1 MSRILLSLLILCLT
15 LPLSLPLHA
24 QVQIGPST
32 MTQIT
37 QAQVEALL
45 GEMEA
50 GRDRLGPLIDSIDTR
65 PAEEWL
71 EQSPERQLI
80 QQAGNESLE
89 STAQTLWQRA
99 LEREQAAADRVRGAL
114 DRATTA
120 LATPQ
125 RLSDFMDRI
134 REAVAPL
141 GPIEAERTI
150 DEIDQELTA
159 LERRSQQAALELDQK
174 RLTLARLEEQSHS
187 QAETLERLARE
198 RQEAVDQT
206 QAPSDVEMDEVREAG
221 SQTLIRQT
229 TARII
234 AAQLDAQTLPPRLMT
249 LALEVRALE
258 LESRSLTLRAAQMQ
272 RALNERS
279 SEELRSLR
287 GDLQRL
293 LNQEPDARARFADE
307 IQVLNARFQQIA
319 RTQSRIRELQ
329 ADRERY
335 VRLEQD
341 LTQTLNNIRERL
353 EVSGLNEALGGLFL
367 EEQRRLRDL
376 DEVRFTLATI
386 ERELTQSR
394 LRSISLREQASRL
407 PTRPVISAVDDRAQ
421 TGLARIQQQALA
433 THLQAEEALTDQ
445 LRHADLRARSV
456 VALVD
461 ELQQILRETL
471 LWWPSHLPVSLD
483 WAMGAPAAVANLADP
498 ASWREIRWALREV
511 TIGSPVPMLLSLLV
525 VGLLYAWGRGTPAH
539 LKALAEKTRHR
550 FTDHIKLTVQAI
562 WWSLVRVIPIPLLL
576 MITSLRLEWMP
587 EVEFGVEVLATM
599 LFSASVWWL
608 AGHLVLL
615 FTSAQGVARAHFGW
629 NELIIQRLRRHLT
642 WFLPI
647 QLALILFLALTF
659 AHPSELVFDIFGR
672 LGLLAAVIISGLL
685 GWNLLAPAPEDTPSP
700 LSERRR
706 RLLRMILAAATL
718 ALATLTLAGY
728 LLTVGELMARIIDTA
743 MVLGL
748 VWLAYSLAARALI
761 LSETR
766 LLLRRMREQKAKAA
780 AAAATLEGSG
790 TVGAEGGMD
799 IPERHLSL
807 EDVNQQTRTLLRT
820 AAGAGMILALF
831 WAWSDV
837 LPALTWL
844 DGVTLW
850 SRTIM
855 VGDTEVLS
863 RVSLQDFLLA
873 VFLGIVFTL
882 AARNLPGLVEILL
895 TRSTNLD
902 AAGRYTTTMLLRY
915 VLAVI
920 AVIIVFSL
928 LGLRWSELQ
937 WMVAALTLGLGFGLQ
952 EVVANFVSGLIV
964 LLERPIRV
972 GDTITIGEYSGT
984 VARIRTRATTIVD
997 WDNREIVVP
1006 NKNFITERL
1015 INWTLSDTTT
1025 RLVIPVGVSYDSD
1038 VDKVREILLEV
1049 ARENPQVM
1057 DEPEPSVFFLK
1068 FGDSALTFELRVYV
1082 CQLRERLLTISELH
1096 TSIIKRFRQEGI
1108 EIAYPQMD
1116 LHIRDL
1122 APLAATG
1129 ANLQGG
1135 Q

>member
-15 LPLSLPLHA
+15 LPLSFPLHA
-24 QVQIGPST
+24 QEHGPAPMAQIS
-32 MTQIT
+32 
-37 QAQVEALL
+37 QAELEALL

-50 GRDRLGPLIDSIDTR
+50 GRDRLLPLIDAIDTG
-65 PAEEWL
+65 PAEDWL
-71 EQSPERQLI
+71 EQSPEQHLSQRAGDTSLASTE
-80 QQAGNESLE
+80 QA
-89 STAQTLWQRA
+89 LWQTA
-99 LEREQAAADRVRGAL
+99 LEREQSAADRVRGAL

-120 LATPQ
+120 RATPE

-134 REAVAPL
+134 QQTVAPL
-141 GPIEAERTI
+141 QPVEDEWTI
-150 DEIDQELTA
+150 NEIDQELTT
-159 LERRSQQAALELDQK
+159 LERRRQQAALELDQK
-174 RLTLARLEEQSHS
+174 RLTLSRLEEQSRN
-187 QAETLERLARE
+187 QAETLERLGRE
-198 RQEAVDQT
+198 RQGAIDQVQAVNDVDMP
-206 QAPSDVEMDEVREAG
+206 QAREAA
-221 SQTLIRQT
+221 SEALIRQAD
-229 TARII
+229 ARII
-234 AAQLDAQTLPPRLMT
+234 AAQLDAQTLLPRMET

-258 LESRSLTLRAAQMQ
+258 LESRWLALRATQMQ

-279 SEELRSLR
+279 TEELRSLR

-293 LNQEPDARARFADE
+293 LNQEPDARTRFADE
-307 IQVLNARFQQIA
+307 IQALNARFEQIA

-335 VRLEQD
+335 TRLEQD
-341 LTQTLNNIRERL
+341 LTQTLLNVRERL

-386 ERELTQSR
+386 ERELSQAR

-407 PTRPVISAVDDRAQ
+407 PTRPVISTVDDPAQ
-421 TGLARIQQQALA
+421 AEMTRIQQQTLA
-433 THLQAEEALTDQ
+433 AHLQSEEVLADQ

-483 WAMGAPAAVANLADP
+483 WAMGTPTAVTSLADP

-511 TIGSPVPMLLSLLV
+511 TIGSPIAMPLTLMV
-525 VGLLYAWGRGTPAH
+525 VGLLFAWGRGTPAH
-539 LKALAEKTRHR
+539 LQALAEKTRHR
-550 FTDHIKLTVQAI
+550 FTDHIKLTLQAL

-576 MITSLRLEWMP
+576 MITALRLEWMP
-587 EVEFGVEVLATM
+587 EMEFGVEVLAAM
-599 LFSASVWWL
+599 LFSASIWWL

-615 FTSAQGVARAHFGW
+615 FTSAHGVARAHFGW
-629 NELIIQRLRRHLT
+629 NELTLQRLRRHLT
-642 WFLPI
+642 WFLPA
-647 QLALILFLALTF
+647 QLGLILFLALTF

-672 LGLLAAVIISGLL
+672 LGLLAAVIITGLL
-685 GWNLLAPAPEDTPSP
+685 GWNLLAPPPEDTPFP
-700 LSERRR
+700 LKERRR
-706 RLLRMILAAATL
+706 RLLRMTLAAVTLTL
-718 ALATLTLAGY
+718 AGLTLAGY

-743 MVLGL
+743 IVLGV

-766 LLLRRMREQKAKAA
+766 LLLRRMREQRAKAA
-780 AAAATLEGSG
+780 AVESSS
-790 TVGAEGGMD
+790 TVGAEGGVE

-820 AAGAGMILALF
+820 TAGAGVILALF

-844 DGVTLW
+844 DGITLW
-850 SRTIM
+850 SRTIV
-855 VGDTEVLS
+855 VGDAEILS

-873 VFLGIVFTL
+873 IFLGIVFTL

-895 TRSTNLD
+895 ARSTTLD
-902 AAGRYTTTMLLRY
+902 AADRYTTTMLLRY
-915 VLAVI
+915 VLAVV

-1049 ARENPQVM
+1049 ARENPQVL
-1057 DEPEPSVFFLK
+1057 DEPEPTVFFLK

-1082 CQLRERLLTISELH
+1082 CQLRERLVTISELH
-1096 TSIIKRFRQEGI
+1096 TTIIKRFRQEGI

-1116 LHIRDL
+1116 LHIRDM